1 MAGSS
6 PHQEESAHVHQ
17 QDDFLNHERKRDRE
31 NYQEGSVHTMHIG
44 GSSFRRKG
52 HISHERDD
60 NKVMQREIDD
70 LKK

>member
-44 GSSFRRKG
+44 GSSF
-52 HISHERDD
+52 
-60 NKVMQREIDD
+60 
-70 LKK
+70 